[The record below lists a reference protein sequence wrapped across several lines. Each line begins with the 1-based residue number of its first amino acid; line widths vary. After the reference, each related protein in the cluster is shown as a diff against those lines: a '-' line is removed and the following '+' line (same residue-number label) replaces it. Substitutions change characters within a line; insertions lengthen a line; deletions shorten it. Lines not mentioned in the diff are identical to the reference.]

1 MKREGDLWQRF
12 LAWGLLAE
20 GSTRPAAIMR
30 MGIMALVWA
39 KWAEDF
45 ALFHQRSV
53 VGHLINASAFAST
66 IAFFVG
72 AFTRFS
78 GAWASLSLLTAYGY
92 FGLHL
97 GMRQAF
103 VHHHTRL
110 LLVTTVLVA
119 LMPSGRSLSFDRY
132 RAVTRAAR
140 EGQPPPPERGPLWA
154 QRLLA
159 IQVSLLYFFTA
170 GDKLRPSF
178 LSGDRLEQIYAA
190 VYGGPDFSAWFGYRP
205 LVVASAIATVAIEYA
220 LAFGLWV
227 PRWRRVLIPLGVA
240 FHVVLYYTLPISTF
254 TATMCLLY
262 LAFLDPDRVHATID
276 ALLGHGQPAARQ
288 AQASSSERKAAE
300 GPEASAAR
308 QAQASSG
315 ELKRAAEG
323 SAAPAPSAT

>member
-1 MKREGDLWQRF
+1 MKREGDRWQRF
-12 LAWGLLAE
+12 IAWGLLGE

-30 MGIMALVWA
+30 MGIMAVVWT

-45 ALFHQRSV
+45 VLFHQRSV

-78 GAWASLSLLTAYGY
+78 GAWASLSLITAYGY

-110 LLVTTVLVA
+110 LLITTVLVA

-140 EGQPPPPERGPLWA
+140 EGKPPPPERGPLWA

-178 LSGDRLEQIYAA
+178 LGGERLEQIYAA
-190 VYGGPDFSAWFGYRP
+190 IYGGPDVSNWFGYRP
-205 LVVASAIATVAIEYA
+205 LVVGSALATVAIEYA

-227 PRWRRVLIPLGVA
+227 PRWHRVLIPLGVA

-254 TATMCLLY
+254 SATMCLLY
-262 LAFLDPDRVHATID
+262 LAFLDPDRVHAAID
-276 ALLGHGQPAARQ
+276 ALLGHSQPAT
-288 AQASSSERKAAE
+288 
-300 GPEASAAR
+300 R

-323 SAAPAPSAT
+323 SEAPATSAT